1 MPYILIAYFIGLVR
15 FMLTMLHNL
24 TSKLPNLVQQ
34 RKNVNLICRKNIQ
47 TLKWVQA
54 QKKTNSKWKEG
65 NIQDLMK

>member
-1 MPYILIAYFIGLVR
+1 
-15 FMLTMLHNL
+15 MLTMLHNL

-54 QKKTNSKWKEG
+54 QKNELEMEG
-65 NIQDLMK
+65 R